1 MRFVLSSWAKLCWR
15 INLIWI
21 RAEMCAPSLSEAADS
36 RRHIIDAA
44 PPYQQHT
51 HRSSPY
57 TSTISLLAALIN
69 KLVEGE
75 RKWQVRERLR
85 WTMKQEQQTASAL
98 SETGRRRSWCQGGTC
113 IVTVYS
119 DCDLCVCRRRCQSR
133 GKLNFCIFCNEIFYW
148 ILLLSN
154 LWHTCKLDFEFR
166 LHFCLCFWDTS
177 A

>member
-1 MRFVLSSWAKLCWR
+1 MLFVLLADKS
-15 INLIWI
+15 NLNT
-21 RAEMCAPSLSEAADS
+21 RRNVCAFTFRSYRQPPTHHRRGTSLSTT
-36 RRHIIDAA
+36 HA
-44 PPYQQHT
+44 PWLPLHQPHF
-51 HRSSPY
+51 
-57 TSTISLLAALIN
+57 IAAALIN

-85 WTMKQEQQTASAL
+85 WTRKQEQQTASAL
-98 SETGRRRSWCQGGTC
+98 SETGRRRSRCQGGTC
-113 IVTVYS
+113 TVTVYS